1 MASTMSA
8 DALPLFDDVP
18 PASEVA
24 RPELIKRSSSGEIIV
39 GDARKVLADF
49 EDGHFR
55 TIVTSPPYWGLRD
68 YGIEGQIGAEM
79 ELDAYLRDLVA
90 LFRECRRVL
99 ANDGTFWLNIGDS
112 FTSGGRT
119 WRQTDSKNA
128 ARGMDYRAP
137 TPPGLKPKDLIG
149 VPWKLAF
156 ALQAD
161 GWWLRSD
168 IVWAKPNPMP
178 ESVTDRP
185 TRSHEYL
192 FLLTKSERY
201 FYDAEAIK
209 EEGVTHL
216 RDPRYG
222 PDAPGRD
229 RHAEPWNQAAPYKP
243 HSGFKSLD
251 TTRGRN
257 KRDVWII
264 ATEPFPGAHFA
275 VMPTALVEPCV
286 LAGTSPQACPTCGA
300 PWDRVIERRST
311 DRDDAGRTHGL
322 AGQRMGKSA
331 PPERGWETETATVG
345 FRPTCTCEGN
355 DGAAQCVV
363 LDPFGGSGTV
373 ASVAKRLGRSSVYID
388 ANPKYADM
396 ARRRVAQTP
405 SPPIPLFNEEA
416 AE

>member
-1 MASTMSA
+1 MATEF
-8 DALPLFDDVP
+8 L
-18 PASEVA
+18 
-24 RPELIKRSSSGEIIV
+24 V
-39 GDARKVLADF
+39 GDVREMMA
-49 EDGHFR
+49 
-55 TIVTSPPYWGLRD
+55 TIPDESVHCVVTSPPYWGLRD
-68 YGIEGQIGAEM
+68 YGIPGQIGLERTP
-79 ELDAYLRDLVA
+79 EEYVA
-90 LFRECRRVL
+90 AMVEVFREVRRVL
-99 ANDGTFWLNIGDS
+99 RADGTCWLNLGDS
-112 FTSGGRT
+112 YARDPKRGVKFQSGSTTRLHN
-119 WRQTDSKNA
+119 QQA
-128 ARGMDYRAP
+128 AERNRGVP
-137 TPPGLKPKDLIG
+137 VPEGLKEKDLVGI
-149 VPWKLAF
+149 PWRVAF

-168 IVWAKPNPMP
+168 IIWAKPNPMP

-201 FYDAEAIK
+201 AYDAEAIK

-229 RHAEPWNQAAPYKP
+229 RHSEPWNQAAPYKP

-257 KRDVWII
+257 KRDVWTV

-275 VMPTALVEPCV
+275 VMPTSLVEPCI

-300 PWDRVIERRST
+300 PWERVVERRAA

-322 AGQRMGKSA
+322 AAQRMGKSA
-331 PPERGWETETATVG
+331 PPERGWETQTATIG
-345 FRPTCTCEGN
+345 FQPTCRCETS
-355 DGAAQCVV
+355 DGVSQCVV

-388 ANPKYADM
+388 ANPKYAEM
-396 ARRRVAQTP
+396 ARRRLAQTP
-405 SPPIPLFNEEA
+405 SPPIPLFGEEA
-416 AE
+416 RQ